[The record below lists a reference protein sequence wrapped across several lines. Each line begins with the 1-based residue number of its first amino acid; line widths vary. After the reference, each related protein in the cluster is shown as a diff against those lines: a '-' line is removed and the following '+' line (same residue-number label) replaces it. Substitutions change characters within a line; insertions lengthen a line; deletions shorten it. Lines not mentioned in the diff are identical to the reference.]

1 MLFAI
6 LIFIASAVPAA
17 DMYVFCGTNNATSGS
32 PRPLPVQGVSL
43 TSGKVLVGLP
53 ARSRV
58 EIADCGWF
66 RVSDIPRPVSVSNE
80 LYRLVGYRR
89 DGLDAVPV
97 FAAYIPKARPVEYS
111 RRLLYR
117 EFMRLGVWDKV
128 QSWMQAQGVWED
140 FLFATTLES
149 DDALMV
155 GAIKALPS
163 VAGITDAELK
173 EVLSRCVAR

>member
-1 MLFAI
+1 MLFA
-6 LIFIASAVPAA
+6 LLLFLASVCSAA
-17 DMYVFCGTNNATSGS
+17 DMYVFCGTNSAAVGS

-66 RVSDIPRPVSVSNE
+66 RALDVARPASVSNE

-128 QSWMQAQGVWED
+128 QAWMQSQGVWED

-155 GAIKALPS
+155 GAIKALPA
-163 VAGITDAELK
+163 VIGITDAQLR
-173 EVLSRCVAR
+173 EVLSRCISD